1 MLFSFECNLLKVG
14 FYFDSKIKVVAK
26 KLKSTL
32 FWRLFFQTHL
42 RLPLP
47 LIKLRYGSVWPQGD
61 LTHFVVQYN
70 VDPGPVLR
78 KVCRCVTDV
87 VHYFVVV

>member
-1 MLFSFECNLLKVG
+1 MFLNATFKSGALFASK
-14 FYFDSKIKVVAK
+14 DSVVAK

-70 VDPGPVLR
+70 VDPGHLPIKLL
-78 KVCRCVTDV
+78 TTII
-87 VHYFVVV
+87 